1 MTTRSLDD
9 LLKDLPGQRVD
20 LCQMDVQ
27 GLELEILQGG
37 TNALRDGRVGT
48 FLIGTHSPEIHASC
62 LSLLKDHGYA
72 IEFEEQDTKDQPD
85 GIIVASKGC
94 RRLPE

>member
-1 MTTRSLDD
+1 
-9 LLKDLPGQRVD
+9 
-20 LCQMDVQ
+20 
-27 GLELEILQGG
+27 
-37 TNALRDGRVGT
+37 
-48 FLIGTHSPEIHASC
+48 

-94 RRLPE
+94 RRLSV